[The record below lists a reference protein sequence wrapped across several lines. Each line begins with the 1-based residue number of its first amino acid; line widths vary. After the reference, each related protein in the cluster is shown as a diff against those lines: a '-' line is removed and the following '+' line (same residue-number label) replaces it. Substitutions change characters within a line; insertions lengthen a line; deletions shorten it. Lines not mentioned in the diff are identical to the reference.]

1 MKFRTE
7 IKAKKAD
14 FELLPGENI
23 LLAGSCFAEN
33 IGKKLGDYGFQT
45 SINPMGIIFNP
56 VSLAKIINNSLS
68 EAFQINN
75 DHIIERE
82 SLYFSLDFHSK
93 LYANDPQKLLFEITN
108 RLSNLREAVTEAKTI
123 FITFGT
129 AYIYRY
135 QPTNNIVANCQKIP
149 QTYFTKSLL
158 EVDEI
163 TESWNYTVKS
173 IKAVNPNCKIVF
185 TVSPVRHIK
194 DGFHE
199 NQLSKSTLLLAINK
213 LVEEN
218 DFCSYY
224 PAYELLLDD
233 LRDYRF
239 YSEDLIHPNDQA
251 VEYVR
256 EHFWETYLS
265 EKTIQLVGKYEKIKR
280 RLEHRPL
287 QRGNQHLTFLK
298 ETKKMLLVLNEQ
310 FPVENLIEE
319 VDYKLK
325 KYEQRAH

>member
-14 FELLPGENI
+14 FELLPGEKI
-23 LLAGSCFAEN
+23 LLVGSCFAEN
-33 IGKKLGDYGFQT
+33 IGKKLMDYGFRS

-93 LYANDPQKLLFEITN
+93 LYANDPQKLFFEITN
-108 RLSNLREAVTEAKTI
+108 KLSNLREAVTGAKTI

-149 QTYFTKSLL
+149 QSFFTKALL
-158 EVDEI
+158 RADEI
-163 TESWNYTVKS
+163 VESWNYTIKS
-173 IKAVNPNCKIVF
+173 IKEINPNCNIVF

-199 NQLSKSTLLLAINK
+199 NQLSKSTLLLAVNK

-218 DFCSYY
+218 DCCSYF

-251 VEYVR
+251 VEYIR
-256 EHFWETYLS
+256 EHFWETFLS

-287 QRGNQHLTFLK
+287 QRGTQHLTFLK

-319 VDYKLK
+319 ADYKLK